1 MGLDASNYGKGFQ
14 LGTTFAQSL
23 SGLRK
28 GVLNGLGTRIFSQRR
43 HPRPAAPVLTIDS
56 PPDGAVVTG
65 LLPVAGWA
73 FAGSAVAPD
82 GFVEVSLDDEGD
94 WARLTIRT
102 HVGGVSP
109 EARWAKRCGYQTA
122 VNTFFLENGEHRIR
136 VRLKDLLGR
145 VVLEQEARFRVD
157 NVGRLA
163 EMTARLLKGHPKAKR
178 IWTGVIDSTDF
189 PYEAGRDVAWFDRP
203 DADAQVPDVLSRHGL
218 VSHNAE
224 QLRQFVREGYLVLD
238 DFIPG
243 DWCAQ
248 VNRDL
253 DSLIGSGTLQ
263 YGRKGQRV
271 EKLFEHSKAT
281 RDLWAHPEILKILS
295 AIFDDVALPS
305 QTLNFIHG
313 SQQDAHQD
321 LIHLTP
327 FPAGMMCGVWVAL
340 EDIHPDA
347 GPLVVYPRS
356 HRLARLYTH
365 TVPVDKVRRDD
376 WAAFVGKYSPRLMS
390 LINEAGLEP
399 FYYTPKAGSV
409 LIWHEV
415 LAHGGSRRKN
425 DELTRRSMVSHYFA
439 RGGMAYYDAVGLPG
453 WTHED

>member
-1 MGLDASNYGKGFQ
+1 MGKTL
-14 LGTTFAQSL
+14 AQSL

-28 GVLNGLGTRIFSQRR
+28 EALNGLGNRIFSNRR
-43 HPRPAAPVLTIDS
+43 HQPPAEPVLTIDS

-65 LLPVAGWA
+65 LLPVTGWA
-73 FAGSAVAPD
+73 FAGSAVAPE
-82 GFVEVSLDDEGD
+82 GFVEVALDDEEN

-122 VNTFFLENGEHRIR
+122 VNSFFLENGEHCIK
-136 VRLKDLLGR
+136 VRLKDLWGR
-145 VVLEQEARFRVD
+145 VVLERERSFRVD

-163 EMTARLLKGHPKAKR
+163 ETTARLLKGHPKAKR
-178 IWTGVIDSTDF
+178 IWTHLIDSTDF
-189 PYEAGRDVAWFDRP
+189 PYEAGRDVAWIDRP
-203 DADAQVPDVLSRHGL
+203 DADARVPEVLSRHGL
-218 VSHNAE
+218 GSRYVEH
-224 QLRQFVREGYLVLD
+224 LRHFVNEGYLVLD
-238 DFIPG
+238 DFVPRE
-243 DWCAQ
+243 WCEQ

-253 DSLIGSGTLQ
+253 ESLIGSGTLQ
-263 YGRKGQRV
+263 YDRKGQRV

-281 RDLWAHPEILKILS
+281 RDLWSHVEILKILS
-295 AIFDDVALPS
+295 AIFDDVALPC

-327 FPAGMMCGVWVAL
+327 FPAGMMCGVWIAL

-347 GPLVVYPRS
+347 GPLVVYPGS
-356 HRLARLYTH
+356 HRLTRLYSH
-365 TVPVDKVRRDD
+365 TVPVDKVRGDD
-376 WAAFVGKYSPRLMS
+376 WAAFVSEYSPRLMN
-390 LINEAGLEP
+390 LINDAGLEP

-415 LAHGGSRRKN
+415 LAHGGSHRKN
-425 DELTRRSMVSHYFA
+425 DNLTRRSMVSHYFA
-439 RGGMAYYDAVGLPG
+439 RGGMAYYDAVGQPG